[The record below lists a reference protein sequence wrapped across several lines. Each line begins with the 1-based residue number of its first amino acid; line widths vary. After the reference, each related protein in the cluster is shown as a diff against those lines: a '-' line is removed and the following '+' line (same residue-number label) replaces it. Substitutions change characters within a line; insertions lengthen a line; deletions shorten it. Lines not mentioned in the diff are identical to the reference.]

1 MNKRFYR
8 VLGISMAIISPVII
22 YLFNKQK
29 KIPNTTNNKL
39 LAFITKSLQSSKVPK
54 VNVEKVA
61 KHKSAYI
68 FLDAREKEEYNVSHI
83 ENAIYIGVE
92 KFSPDSIKDIPKNA
106 NIVVYCSVGIRSD
119 RIAKELISA
128 GFKNAYNLFGGIFEW
143 INEGYPVFNP
153 GGYQTPYIHGYSKFW
168 GAFVKSGYKI
178 YTEYQLSI

>member
-1 MNKRFYR
+1 M
-8 VLGISMAIISPVII
+8 P
-22 YLFNKQK
+22 
-29 KIPNTTNNKL
+29 KI
-39 LAFITKSLQSSKVPK
+39 
-54 VNVEKVA
+54 NVEKAA
-61 KHKSAYI
+61 KNKAAYV

-83 ENAIYIGVE
+83 ENAIYIGE
-92 KFSPDSIKDIPKNA
+92 KKFNPASIMDIPKNA